1 MAKLFQNSLPRTKER
16 KKKKPQLKLVP
27 ISEPY
32 AQQDIL
38 EQLEKLT
45 EMAKTG
51 QIDNLVIYCEQKNGT
66 YFIHTS
72 PSEDTCKTAANLLQM
87 SLIRMGFR

>member
-1 MAKLFQNSLPRTKER
+1 MAARYRSSKA
-16 KKKKPQLKLVP
+16 KKAPKPKLVP

-45 EMAKTG
+45 AMAKSG
-51 QIDNLVIYCEQKNGT
+51 QIATVVVYCEGKDGK
-66 YFIHTS
+66 FSIHCS
-72 PSEDTCKTAANLLQM
+72 PSEDTVKTGANLMQM
-87 SLIRMGFR
+87 ALIRMGFG